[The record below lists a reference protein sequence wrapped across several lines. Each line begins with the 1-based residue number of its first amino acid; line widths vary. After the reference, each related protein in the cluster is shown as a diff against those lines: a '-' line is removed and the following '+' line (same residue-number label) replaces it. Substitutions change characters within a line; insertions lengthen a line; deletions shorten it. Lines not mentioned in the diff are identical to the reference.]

1 MAAPAGGERGP
12 GPAQARR
19 DRARP
24 LHQCRRTA
32 RKGPGALRDAGVVDG
47 FRGSAGQS
55 SRWSTAGVRTA
66 RRGGVSPRRNRAHA
80 WRRARHIEIAAASC
94 ADGAAEAL
102 GTMND
107 QWTNRLSEYLDGEL
121 DDTERA
127 VLEAHLATCGHC
139 YATLG
144 ELRQVVARAQSLADT
159 PPATDLWPDIARE
172 IRRAQAPA
180 RRDRPVR
187 RRFSLTV
194 GQLLAASIALVLLSG
209 GSVWLAVQQR
219 SPTTAAEPAVTPQ
232 SSTARVASWTRSTDV

>member
-1 MAAPAGGERGP
+1 
-12 GPAQARR
+12 
-19 DRARP
+19 
-24 LHQCRRTA
+24 
-32 RKGPGALRDAGVVDG
+32 
-47 FRGSAGQS
+47 
-55 SRWSTAGVRTA
+55 
-66 RRGGVSPRRNRAHA
+66 
-80 WRRARHIEIAAASC
+80 
-94 ADGAAEAL
+94 
-102 GTMND
+102 MND
-107 QWTNRLSEYLDGEL
+107 QWTHRLSEYLDGEL
-121 DDTERA
+121 DNTERA

-172 IRRAQAPA
+172 IRREQAPA

-194 GQLLAASIALVLLSG
+194 GQLLAASVALVLLSG

-232 SSTARVASWTRSTDV
+232 SSTARDASWTGSTDVAIAELQAALTLNEKRLDSTTVRIVRKNLAIIDRAIADARIALRNDPGNAYLNLHLADTMRRKVELLRRVNDMAAARS